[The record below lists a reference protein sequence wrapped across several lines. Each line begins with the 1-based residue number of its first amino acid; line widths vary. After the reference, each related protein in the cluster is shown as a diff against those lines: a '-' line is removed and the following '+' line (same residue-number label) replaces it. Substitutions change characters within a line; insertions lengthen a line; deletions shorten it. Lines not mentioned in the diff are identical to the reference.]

1 MQEIKFRVWD
11 KELKVMRDAR
21 CIDFENSEVSYWLN
35 HETDYS
41 DIVEPFKNVELMQY
55 IGLKDKDGVE
65 IYEGDIIEFLTY
77 DGEIPM
83 AQVVFERFAFK
94 ALDIEDECCEYDFD
108 DLMDIEVIGNIYE
121 NQELLNE
128 NT

>member
-1 MQEIKFRVWD
+1 MREIKFRVWD

-21 CIDFENSEVSYWLN
+21 YIDFENSEVSYWLN

-55 IGLKDKDGVE
+55 TGIKDFDGKE
-65 IYEGDIIEFLTY
+65 IYEGDILTGGSYTSCEIFFL
-77 DGEIPM
+77 DGGFSCDRLNPFCFYQAI
-83 AQVVFERFAFK
+83 VK
-94 ALDIEDECCEYDFD
+94 DEK
-108 DLMDIEVIGNIYE
+108 LKVIGNIYE